1 MPKYTSRRRRSIQR
15 NHDRIRGS
23 VPRDRRH
30 LLHWAARGTHADYE
44 KLRALAK
51 RVRGRVPSYIDQGAI
66 DTIAESG
73 SRRRMAEG
81 VKESGFLDSLAW
93 LIDQVPG
100 GGGGWIKDLAQG
112 ALKPFRGDSV
122 NEEDETYAML
132 LDQAYKD
139 APKDS
144 MGQWTLVPELGSDY
158 VQVYDNIDGHRYIAV
173 RGTKLHGNWEELG
186 TDLGHDAGL
195 AVGLN
200 PSNIVGDEL
209 QRILDQTA
217 PGTIIDV
224 GGHSLGT
231 SLIAKAY
238 DDNGELQDRIRQTYM
253 YNPVFSPIAPRNVTD
268 KYEQDER
275 VRWFI
280 DLLDPV
286 SLGDLGGQGPKNAVY
301 RTTFS
306 WNPMAVHSLTAW
318 GEGTDMPGKEDVAPQ
333 LPKETDVPVGND
345 NGDLPTKGLEQAFGS
360 SGTLLDFGTDNWEAS
375 AFGL

>member
-1 MPKYTSRRRRSIQR
+1 M
-15 NHDRIRGS
+15 
-23 VPRDRRH
+23 
-30 LLHWAARGTHADYE
+30 
-44 KLRALAK
+44 
-51 RVRGRVPSYIDQGAI
+51 
-66 DTIAESG
+66 
-73 SRRRMAEG
+73 
-81 VKESGFLDSLAW
+81 
-93 LIDQVPG
+93 
-100 GGGGWIKDLAQG
+100 
-112 ALKPFRGDSV
+112 
-122 NEEDETYAML
+122 
-132 LDQAYKD
+132 
-139 APKDS
+139 
-144 MGQWTLVPELGSDY
+144 
-158 VQVYDNIDGHRYIAV
+158 
-173 RGTKLHGNWEELG
+173 
-186 TDLGHDAGL
+186 GL

-200 PSNIVGDEL
+200 PSNIVGEEL
-209 QRILDQTA
+209 QRVLDHTT
-217 PGTIIDV
+217 PGVVVDV

-238 DDNGELQDRIRQTYM
+238 DDNGELQDRIRQTFM

-318 GEGTDMPGKEDVAPQ
+318 GEGTDKSGKQDVAPQ
-333 LPKETDVPVGND
+333 LPKETDVPVGDD
-345 NGDLPTKGLEQAFGS
+345 NSDLPTKGLEQALGS

>member
-23 VPRDRRH
+23 VPRDTRH
-30 LLHWAARGTHADYE
+30 LLHWAAKGTHADYE

-73 SRRRMAEG
+73 SRRRMAES
-81 VKESGFLDSLAW
+81 VHESSFLDSLAW
-93 LIDQVPG
+93 LIDQVPS

-139 APKDS
+139 APKDT
-144 MGQWTLVPELGSDY
+144 MGHWTRVPELSSDY
-158 VQVYDNIDGHRYIAV
+158 VEVYDNIDGHRYIAV
-173 RGTKLHGNWEELG
+173 RGTKIHGNWDELG
-186 TDLGHDAGL
+186 ADLGQDAGL

-200 PSNIVGDEL
+200 PSNLVGEDL
-209 QRILDQTA
+209 QRVLDHTA
-217 PGTIIDV
+217 PGTVIDV

-238 DDNGELQDRIRQTYM
+238 DDNGELQDRIRQTFM

-333 LPKETDVPVGND
+333 PSKETDAPVGD
-345 NGDLPTKGLEQAFGS
+345 DLPTKGLEQALGS

>member
-1 MPKYTSRRRRSIQR
+1 MPKYTTRRRRSIQR
-15 NHDRIRGS
+15 NRARIRGS
-23 VPRDRRH
+23 IPRDKRH
-30 LLHWAARGTHADYE
+30 LLHWSAKGTHDDYE
-44 KLRALAK
+44 KLRQHAK
-51 RVRGRVPSYIDQGAI
+51 RVRHRVPSYIDQASIESIVEGA
-66 DTIAESG
+66 
-73 SRRRMAEG
+73 SRRSLAENMN
-81 VKESGFLDSLAW
+81 EDTFLDSLAW

-100 GGGGWIKDLAQG
+100 GGWGWIKDLAQG

-122 NEEDETYAML
+122 NEEDETYAMM

-139 APKDS
+139 APKDT
-144 MGQWTLVPELGSDY
+144 MGQWTRVPELGSNY

-173 RGTKLHGNWEELG
+173 RGTKLHGNWQELG

-209 QRILDQTA
+209 QRVLDNTA
-217 PGTIIDV
+217 PGVVVDV

-238 DDNGELQDRIRQTYM
+238 DDNGELQDRIRQTFM

-318 GEGTDMPGKEDVAPQ
+318 GEGTDLPGKEDVAPQ
-333 LPKETDVPVGND
+333 PSKETDVPVGND
-345 NGDLPTKGLEQAFGS
+345 NGDLPTKGLEQALGS